1 MLQGRTTFRLLLHA
15 PVSTKAPPCHEE
27 MWSLIDNCDSLLLCC
42 CDKYH
47 SHTATWVGKCLFHL
61 TLPVDSPPLK
71 EVGAGTQAAADAG
84 VMEKCRLMAYFL
96 SSWANFCLQIRI
108 TNIVIILPIASWALL
123 HLLAIKSIPQ
133 CPQANLI
140 WVVVSHLKLPQLICD
155 KLTAEA
161 NLENP
166 WWFMDGNLDPC
177 QDHEKV
183 RMSPYNSSRMNQWTQ
198 R

>member
-1 MLQGRTTFRLLLHA
+1 MLQGRTTLCLLPHA
-15 PVSTKAPPCHEE
+15 PVSTKAPWSHEE

-42 CDKYH
+42 CDKHH
-47 SHTATWVGKCLFHL
+47 SHSSTWVGKCLFHL
-61 TLPVDSPPLK
+61 TLPVNSQPLK
-71 EVGAGTQAAADAG
+71 KVGAGTQAAIDAG
-84 VMEKCRLMAYFL
+84 IVEKCCLMAYFL
-96 SSWANFCLQIRI
+96 SSWADFCLQIRI

-123 HLLAIKSIPQ
+123 HWLATKTTPQ

-140 WVVVSHLKLPQLICD
+140 WAVVSHLKLPQMIRD

-177 QDHEKV
+177 QDHEKI
-183 RMSPYNSSRMNQWTQ
+183 RMSPYNSFRMNQRTQ